1 LTQVPRTA
9 ASVFRKIFAVI
20 VLVLLAILIIAFA
33 LANRQK
39 VAISLDPFSPDQGAA
54 FVTRPLPLFFW
65 LIAALILGVVIGG
78 ITSWLRHSKWRRM
91 ARRYEREVIALR
103 GEIASLRNRPEP
115 SIVPSQR
122 PPAERLQLKPPMR

>member
-1 LTQVPRTA
+1 LTQSPRSA
-9 ASVFRKIFAVI
+9 AGTFRKIVAVVI
-20 VLVLLAILIIAFA
+20 LVPLAMILIAFA
-33 LANRQK
+33 VANRQIVTVSFDPLSAEHPAAT
-39 VAISLDPFSPDQGAA
+39 VA
-54 FVTRPLPLFFW
+54 LPQFALSII
-65 LIAALILGVVIGG
+65 LLILGVLVGG
-78 ITSWLRHSKWRRM
+78 IAGWLRHGKWRRM